1 MIFGDQPSQT
11 VETTRFQLVE
21 SDYLTLE
28 SLSFQVQ
35 GTDPNAT
42 QIRLVVAY
50 GQKIGTVEVG
60 GVQKNLFE
68 KWESAVALGA
78 SFGWVAAE
86 LAKAVAAEKIP
97 ESTAN
102 QLLVDLS
109 AAHETFVAL
118 AERVLEVMT
127 AAGAVSIPPVVARVI
142 PKTGE

>member
-68 KWESAVALGA
+68 KWESQVALGA

-86 LAKAVAAEKIP
+86 LTKAVAAEKIP
-97 ESTAN
+97 EATAT

-142 PKTGE
+142 PKPGE